1 MSKVYKTIFSISA
14 AVALTAAAITPAVVS
29 AWGNAG
35 ENRKT
40 YTIAQINN
48 GELGDNIVFNSI
60 VDSNEN
66 LSAKNQEAGVILP
79 LTDER
84 NFVGARDASTGN
96 NGKNNVWD
104 GNQIIVEEGK
114 TYVVRL
120 YVHNNNPKGESATAE
135 NVKVSFQL
143 PQVVSA
149 TPRINGYIDAPGTAI
164 SSYWDYVDFKSA
176 DGRAFYLDY
185 IEGSALIENNNYG
198 AGGGKTISDEIVSS
212 NGIKASYKANE
223 DGKVPGCYGY
233 ASYYTIEV
241 KPVFESS
248 SIEKMVRKAGSSDK
262 FAESVDAKVGD
273 KVEFRIHYKNLN
285 ASTVNDVMIRDSL
298 PSNMRYVANSAI
310 LKNASHPDGLAYK
323 DPTVD
328 AVNVGN
334 YTEKGDAYLYFTAE
348 IVDEDLVCNKTNRL
362 INWAKAS
369 ANGFAVQDS
378 AQVYVE
384 KTCGDE
390 PTPTPTPEPT
400 PTPTPTPE
408 PTPTPT
414 PTYTDTP
421 VETPTTIVDTGAGTI
436 VTGAVGAGSV
446 VTALGY
452 YIASRK
458 KLM

>member
-1 MSKVYKTIFSISA
+1 MNKISKSILGLSA
-14 AVALTAAAITPAVVS
+14 ATVVAGATVTPAVVS

-35 ENRKT
+35 ASRRT
-40 YTIAQINN
+40 YTIAEINS
-48 GELGDNIVFNSI
+48 GILGDNIVFNSI
-60 VDSNEN
+60 ADSNDN
-66 LSAKNQEAGVILP
+66 LSEKNKEAGVIMP

-104 GNQIIVEEGK
+104 GNTITVEEGK
-114 TYVVRL
+114 TYIVRL
-120 YVHNNNPKGESATAE
+120 YVHNNNPNGEAATAE
-135 NVKVSFQL
+135 NVKVSFQI
-143 PQVVSA
+143 PEMVSA

-176 DGRAFYLDY
+176 DGRTFYLDY
-185 IEGSALIENNNYG
+185 VEGSALVENNYYG
-198 AGGGKTISDEIVSS
+198 ANGGKTVSDAIVADS
-212 NGIKASYKANE
+212 GVKVSYQANE

-248 SIEKMVRKAGSSDK
+248 SIEKQVRMAGTSDK

-285 ASTVNDVMIRDSL
+285 ASTVENVMIRDSL
-298 PSNMRYVANSAI
+298 PANLKYVEGSAK
-310 LKNASHPDGLAYK
+310 LKNASHPDGLAYEN
-323 DPTVD
+323 PTTA

-334 YTEKGDAYLYFTAE
+334 YTVKGDAYLYFTAE
-348 IVDEDLVCNKTNRL
+348 VVDESLTCNVTNRL

-378 AQVYVE
+378 AQVYVA
-384 KTCGDE
+384 KTCTDE
-390 PTPTPTPEPT
+390 PTPTPTPEPEE
-400 PTPTPTPE
+400 PVNPTPE
-408 PTPTPT
+408 TPSEDLPE
-414 PTYTDTP
+414 
-421 VETPTTIVDTGAGTI
+421 VIVNTGAGTV
-436 VTGAVGAGSV
+436 VTGALGAGSV

>member
-1 MSKVYKTIFSISA
+1 MSKVCKTVLGISLA
-14 AVALTAAAITPAVVS
+14 AIVATAATAPVLVS

-35 ENRKT
+35 EGRRT

-48 GELGDNIVFNSI
+48 GDLGDKIVFNSI
-60 VDSNEN
+60 ADSDNN
-66 LSAKNQEAGVILP
+66 LSAKNKESGVILP
-79 LTDER
+79 LQDER
-84 NFVGARDASTGN
+84 NFVGARDKATGN
-96 NGKNNVWD
+96 NGKNNIWD
-104 GNQIIVEEGK
+104 GNTITVEEGK
-114 TYVVRL
+114 TYIVRL
-120 YVHNNNPKGESATAE
+120 YVHNNNPNGEAATAE
-135 NVKVSFQL
+135 NVKVAFQI
-143 PQVVSA
+143 PEVVGE
-149 TPRINGYIDAPGTAI
+149 TQRVNGFIDAPGTEI

-185 IEGSALIENNNYG
+185 IEGSSLVENNHYG
-198 AGGGKTISDEIVSS
+198 ANGGKTVSDSLATT
-212 NGIKASYKANE
+212 NGVKVSYKANE

-248 SIEKMVRKAGSSDK
+248 SIEKTVRMDGEKEWK
-262 FAESVDAKVGD
+262 ESVDAKVGD
-273 KVEFRIHYKNLN
+273 KVEFQIHYKNLN
-285 ASTVNDVMIRDSL
+285 DSTVNDVMIRDSL
-298 PSNMRYVANSAI
+298 PSNLKYVDGSAKLLNQAN
-310 LKNASHPDGLAYK
+310 PDGLAYE
-323 DPTVD
+323 DPTID

-334 YTEKGDAYLYFTAE
+334 YKVKGDAYLRFKAE

-384 KTCGDE
+384 KTCDSPEPVTPVE
-390 PTPTPTPEPT
+390 PTPDAPSNTPSE
-400 PTPTPTPE
+400 
-408 PTPTPT
+408 
-414 PTYTDTP
+414 
-421 VETPTTIVDTGAGTI
+421 IVNTGADEI

-446 VTALGY
+446 VTMLGY

>member
-1 MSKVYKTIFSISA
+1 MGKVFKSILSISA
-14 AVALTAAAITPAVVS
+14 AVALTAATITPVVVS

-35 ENRKT
+35 ANRNT
-40 YTIAQINN
+40 YTIKQIND
-48 GELGDNIVFNSI
+48 GVLGNDIVFNSI
-60 VDSNEN
+60 VDSNDN
-66 LSAKNQEAGVILP
+66 LSAKDKEAGVIMP

-96 NGKNNVWD
+96 KGKNNVWN
-104 GNQIIVEEGK
+104 GNEIIVEEGK

-120 YVHNNNPKGESATAE
+120 YVHNNNPKGEAATAE
-135 NVKVSFQL
+135 NVKVSFDF
-143 PQVVSA
+143 PDMISA
-149 TPRINGYIDAPGTAI
+149 NPRINGYIDAPGTKY

-185 IEGSALIENNNYG
+185 IEGSALLESNHYG
-198 AGGGKTISDEIVSS
+198 ANGGAKVSDAIVGK
-212 NGIKASYKANE
+212 NGVKVSYKTNE
-223 DGKVPGCYGY
+223 DGKVPGCYGF

-241 KPVFESS
+241 KPVFEST
-248 SIEKMVRKAGSSDK
+248 SIEKTVRKAGTKDE

-285 ASTVNDVMIRDSL
+285 ASMVKDVMIRDSL
-298 PSNMRYVANSAI
+298 PKNLKYVAGSAK
-310 LKNASHPDGLAYK
+310 LKNIFHKDGLAYN
-323 DPTVD
+323 DPTVA
-328 AVNVGN
+328 AVNVGD
-334 YTEKGDAYLYFTAE
+334 YDVKGDAYLYFVAE
-348 IVDEDLVCNKTNRL
+348 VVDEDLVCNKTNRL

-384 KTCGDE
+384 KTCKE
-390 PTPTPTPEPT
+390 PTPEPT
-400 PTPTPTPE
+400 PEPEPEPKPTPKPE
-408 PTPTPT
+408 PTPESTPSEIV
-414 PTYTDTP
+414 PTGP
-421 VETPTTIVDTGAGTI
+421 VAIAS
-436 VTGAVGAGSV
+436 GAVGAGSI

>member
-1 MSKVYKTIFSISA
+1 MKTIYKSVLGLSA
-14 AVALTAAAITPAVVS
+14 ATVVAGATITPAIVS
-29 AWGNAG
+29 AWGNSGAA
-35 ENRKT
+35 RKT

-48 GELGDNIVFNSI
+48 GDLGDNIVFNSI

-66 LSAKNQEAGVILP
+66 LSEKNQEAGVIVP
-79 LTDER
+79 LSDER

-104 GNQIIVEEGK
+104 GNEITVEEGK
-114 TYVVRL
+114 TYIVRL
-120 YVHNNNPKGESATAE
+120 YVHNNNPGGEAATAE
-135 NVKVSFQL
+135 NVKVSFQI
-143 PQVVSA
+143 PEMISA
-149 TPRINGYIDAPGTAI
+149 NPRINGYIDAPGTAI

-185 IEGSALIENNNYG
+185 VEGSALVENNNYG
-198 AGGGKTISDEIVSS
+198 ANGGKAVSDAIVSN
-212 NGIKASYKANE
+212 NGVRVSYKTNE

-248 SIEKMVRKAGSSDK
+248 SIEKQVRMAGSSDK

-285 ASTVNDVMIRDSL
+285 ASTVNNVMIRDSL
-298 PSNMRYVANSAI
+298 PANLKYVAGSAL
-310 LKNASHPDGLAYK
+310 LKNASNPNGLAYE
-323 DPTVD
+323 DPTTA

-334 YTEKGDAYLYFTAE
+334 YTVKGDAYLYFTAE
-348 IVDEDLVCNKTNRL
+348 VVDEDLVCNKTNRL

-369 ANGFAVQDS
+369 ANGYAVQDS
-378 AQVYVE
+378 AQVYVA
-384 KTCGDE
+384 KTCEGE
-390 PTPTPTPEPT
+390 PTPTPTPEKP
-400 PTPTPTPE
+400 
-408 PTPTPT
+408 
-414 PTYTDTP
+414 
-421 VETPTTIVDTGAGTI
+421 ETPIETPKTIVSTGPEAI

-458 KLM
+458 KLN